1 MTSKQQLTQQIK
13 QKALD
18 LGFSGIA
25 LAKAEFMEEEARNL
39 ENWLNQNYHGE
50 MAYMENH
57 FDLRTDPTR
66 LVPGAKTV
74 ISLMYNY
81 YTPLHQEDNDAP
93 RISMYALGKDYHK
106 VVRKKLKTLLHEI
119 RLLAGDVQGRVFV
132 DSAPILERDW
142 AKRSGLGWMGKNTL
156 LISPAKG
163 SWFFLGEII
172 IDTELSY
179 DLPIKD
185 HCGTCRRC
193 IEACPTQA
201 ISSEGYLMDGSKCIS
216 YLTIELKN
224 EIPSSFEGKMEDWVF
239 GCDICQQVCPWN
251 RFSQPHKESDFNP
264 HPMVLGLDQKGWEDL
279 SQSQFDEWFGHTPLK
294 RTGFEGLQRNLRFL
308 RRRQDD

>member
-1 MTSKQQLTQQIK
+1 
-13 QKALD
+13 
-18 LGFSGIA
+18 
-25 LAKAEFMEEEARNL
+25 MEEEARNL

-201 ISSEGYLMDGSKCIS
+201 ISSKGYLMDGSKCIS

-224 EIPSSFEGKMEDWVF
+224 EIPSSFEGKMENWVF

-251 RFSQPHKESDFNP
+251 RFSQPHKEGDFNP
-264 HPMVLGLDQKGWEDL
+264 HPVVLGLDQKGWEDL

>member
-1 MTSKQQLTQQIK
+1 
-13 QKALD
+13 
-18 LGFSGIA
+18 
-25 LAKAEFMEEEARNL
+25 
-39 ENWLNQNYHGE
+39 
-50 MAYMENH
+50 
-57 FDLRTDPTR
+57 
-66 LVPGAKTV
+66 
-74 ISLMYNY
+74 MYNY
-81 YTPLHQEDNDAP
+81 FTPQHQEQEDAP
-93 RISMYALGKDYHK
+93 KISMYALGKDYHK
-106 VVRKKLKTLLHEI
+106 VVRKKLKNLFQEI

-142 AKRSGLGWMGKNTL
+142 ARRSGLGWMGKNTL

-172 IDTELSY
+172 IDLELTY

-201 ISSEGYLMDGSKCIS
+201 ISPEGYLMDGSKCIS

-224 EIPSSFEGKMEDWVF
+224 EIPPSFEGLMENWVF

-251 RFSQPHKESDFNP
+251 RFSQAHNESEFKP
-264 HPMVLGLDQKGWEDL
+264 HPKVLALDKKGWEDL
-279 SQSQFDEWFGHTPLK
+279 SPSQFEEWFGHTPVK

-308 RRRQDD
+308 RRR

>member
-1 MTSKQQLTQQIK
+1 MSSKQQLTQQIK
-13 QKALD
+13 QKAID

-25 LAKAEFMEEEARNL
+25 LAKAEFMDEEATKL
-39 ENWLNQNYHGE
+39 ENWLNQNYQGE

-81 YTPLHQEDNDAP
+81 FTPLGQEDAAAP
-93 RISMYALGKDYHK
+93 KISMYALGKDYHK
-106 VVRKKLKTLLHEI
+106 VVRKKLKTLLNEI

-142 AKRSGLGWMGKNTL
+142 AKRSGLGWIGKNTL
-156 LISPAKG
+156 LITPARG

-172 IDTELSY
+172 IDMELTF

-201 ISSEGYLMDGSKCIS
+201 ISPEGYIMDGSKCIS

-224 EIPSSFEGKMEDWVF
+224 EIPTDFEGKMENWVF

-251 RFSQPHKESDFNP
+251 RFSQAHNESEFNP
-264 HPMVLGLDQKGWEDL
+264 HPMVLALDKKGWEDL
-279 SQSQFDEWFGHTPLK
+279 SSSQFEEWFGHTPVK
-294 RTGFEGLQRNLRFL
+294 RTGYEGIRRNLRFL
-308 RRRQDD
+308 RRSQDD